1 MTSAVKRACD
11 ACHRRKVKCD
21 GINPCRNCSTAQL
34 SCTYNAIPQKKGPK
48 GSRAKIISELRENQR
63 QTSLA
68 AKVHNRINGAAGTPP
83 DPSSAPTLG
92 MLTSDM
98 VKECLTFFF
107 DNMNAQAPILDRAL
121 IEQQVLYMEQNRDAY
136 CLMASM
142 CAFVLLQPGMS
153 MPSGEP
159 YNLELVPGANI
170 VASQLLAEEALRV
183 RKGYDYLDQI
193 TLNALATNY
202 FLFGCCYAQEM
213 HEKAWFYLR
222 EATTMIQ
229 MAGMNM
235 DSYYQRFDVAESARL
250 RRMYWLFF
258 VIERAYAIQRQRP
271 LTLQATISLPSPG
284 DDPHD
289 PLAHQL
295 SGFIHLVN
303 LFQPFDDAFTNAWNK
318 TRGHLSPQYISK
330 LQKEHNELAQAY
342 LCRDPSWD
350 NVATNQE
357 WLKNTVWQLTNRV
370 VGNNAEQPFTFQ
382 HPVNM
387 SREMLM
393 NMASHFPGQGM
404 ELLKSGLIEKLIEC
418 AYSMTEY
425 LGMQAPS
432 RDPFAVGPQQYL
444 AQIIAIVAAARGDD
458 YRFLPL
464 LMSKVSEILP
474 RLVDPMLRDAP
485 ETVTMANLDIF
496 DGFGNAGMA
505 QPPQM
510 PLMDTDF
517 DRKYSVEEYDK
528 KFAMDMS
535 GGMDPHGNPS
545 SAPPQVARQPSEMAA
560 SFVSS
565 PPMMSPTLE
574 YPHGMNGYACTP
586 MSGMVMS
593 PMGNQ
598 PHQHMGQP
606 SPNHCPDPMGQQHM
620 NMVTPPSM
628 ASPQSMVSPN
638 LASPQHMGAGQN
650 MRPAMQP
657 NLHMGNMVNMR
668 QPAQRQGSFAMQGQP
683 QQQHFHN
690 MNAMTGE
697 LNFNTLR

>member
-68 AKVHNRINGAAGTPP
+68 AKVHSRINSAGPPPP
-83 DPSSAPTLG
+83 DPGSAPTLG

-98 VKECLTFFF
+98 VKECLNFFF
-107 DNMNAQAPILDRAL
+107 DNMNANAPILDRGSV
-121 IEQQVLYMEQNRDAY
+121 EQQVLYMEQNRDAY

-159 YNLELVPGANI
+159 YNLELVPGSNI
-170 VASQLLAEEALRV
+170 IASQLLAEEALRV

-193 TLNALATNY
+193 TGNALATNY
-202 FLFGCCYAQEM
+202 FLFACCYAQEM

-235 DSYYQRFDVAESARL
+235 DSYYQTINAAEAARL

-271 LTLQATISLPSPG
+271 LTLQATIALPSPA

-289 PLAHQL
+289 PFAHQL
-295 SGFIHLVN
+295 SGFILLVN

-330 LQKEHNELAQAY
+330 LQKEHDELMQGY
-342 LCRDPSWD
+342 MCRDPSWD
-350 NVATNQE
+350 NVASNQD
-357 WLKNTVWQLTNRV
+357 WLKSTVWQLTNRV
-370 VGNNAEQPFTFQ
+370 VGNNAEQPFGFQ

-404 ELLKSGLIEKLIEC
+404 ELLKSGLIEKLLEC
-418 AYSMTEY
+418 AYSVTEY
-425 LGMQAPS
+425 LGMQPPS
-432 RDPFAVGPQQYL
+432 RDPFAVGPQQHL
-444 AQIIAIVAAARGDD
+444 AQIIGIVAAARGDD

-474 RLVDPMLRDAP
+474 RLVDPVLRDAP
-485 ETVTMANLDIF
+485 ETVVPMANLDIF

-510 PLMDTDF
+510 PLMDADF

-535 GGMDPHGNPS
+535 GGLDPHGNPS
-545 SAPPQVARQPSEMAA
+545 SAPVARQPSEMAA

-586 MSGMVMS
+586 MPGMVMS

-620 NMVTPPSM
+620 NMVTPPNM
-628 ASPQSMVSPN
+628 ASPQGMVSPN
-638 LASPQHMGAGQN
+638 LASPPHMSAGQN
-650 MRPAMQP
+650 MRPGMQS
-657 NLHMGNMVNMR
+657 NLHLGNMVNMR
-668 QPAQRQGSFAMQGQP
+668 QPPQRQGSFAMPGQP

>member
-1 MTSAVKRACD
+1 MSSAVKRACD

-68 AKVHNRINGAAGTPP
+68 AKVHNRINGGAGAPP

-98 VKECLTFFF
+98 VKECLSFFF
-107 DNMNAQAPILDRAL
+107 DNMNEQAPILDRRL
-121 IEQQVLYMEQNRDAY
+121 VEQQVLYMEQNRDAY

-153 MPSGEP
+153 LPSGEP

-170 VASQLLAEEALRV
+170 IASQLLAEEAVRV
-183 RKGYDYLDQI
+183 RRGHDYLDQI
-193 TLNALATNY
+193 TLNALATNF

-235 DSYYQRFDVAESARL
+235 DSYYQQFDVAEAARL
-250 RRMYWLFF
+250 RRIYWLFF
-258 VIERAYAIQRQRP
+258 VIERAYAVQRQRP
-271 LTLQATISLPSPG
+271 LTLQATISLPTLG

-295 SGFIHLVN
+295 NGFILLVN
-303 LFQPFDDAFTNAWNK
+303 LFQPFDDAFTSAWNK

-330 LQKEHNELAQAY
+330 LQKEHNELVQAY
-342 LCRDPSWD
+342 ICRDSSWD
-350 NVATNQE
+350 DVATNQE
-357 WLKNTVWQLTNRV
+357 WLKNTVWQLSNRA
-370 VGNNAEQPFTFQ
+370 VGNNAEQPFGFQ

-425 LGMQAPS
+425 LGMQAPC
-432 RDPFAVGPQQYL
+432 RDPFAVGPQQHL
-444 AQIIAIVAAARGDD
+444 GQIIAIVAAARGDD

-474 RLVDPMLRDAP
+474 RLVNPMLRDAP

-505 QPPQM
+505 QPPQL
-510 PLMDTDF
+510 PLMDAEY
-517 DRKYSVEEYDK
+517 DRKFSVEEYDK
-528 KFAMDMS
+528 KYMMDMN
-535 GGMDPHGNPS
+535 GGMDPQGNPGA
-545 SAPPQVARQPSEMAA
+545 APVARQPSEMAT
-560 SFVSS
+560 SYVGS

-574 YPHGMNGYACTP
+574 YPHAMTGYACTP
-586 MSGMVMS
+586 MTGMVMS
-593 PMGNQ
+593 PMGGQ
-598 PHQHMGQP
+598 PHQQHMGQP
-606 SPNHCPDPMGQQHM
+606 SPNHCHDPMGQNHM
-620 NMVTPPSM
+620 NMVTPPNM
-628 ASPQSMVSPN
+628 ASPQSMVSPPN
-638 LASPQHMGAGQN
+638 LASPQHMAAGQN
-650 MRPAMQP
+650 MRSGMQP
-657 NLHMGNMVNMR
+657 SLHMGNVVNIR
-668 QPAQRQGSFAMQGQP
+668 QPAQRQGSFAMPGQP

>member
-68 AKVHNRINGAAGTPP
+68 AKVHNRIHSAAGTPP

-107 DNMNAQAPILDRAL
+107 DHMNVQAPILNRAV

-136 CLMASM
+136 CLMASL

-153 MPSGEP
+153 MPPGEP
-159 YNLELVPGANI
+159 YNLEQFPGSNI
-170 VASQLLAEEALRV
+170 VASQLLVEETLRV

-193 TLNALATNY
+193 TVNSLATNY

-229 MAGMNM
+229 MAGMNR
-235 DSYYQRFDVAESARL
+235 DDYYQRFDAPEAARL
-250 RRMYWLFF
+250 RRIYWLFF

-271 LTLQATISLPSPG
+271 LTLEATITLPSNA
-284 DDPHD
+284 DDPQD

-295 SGFIHLVN
+295 NSFFLLVN
-303 LFQPFDDAFTNAWNK
+303 LFQPFDDNFTRAWNK
-318 TRGHLSPQYISK
+318 TRGHLSPQYINK
-330 LQKEHNELAQAY
+330 LQKEHSELVHGY
-342 LCRDPSWD
+342 MCRDPSWD

-357 WLKNTVWQLTNRV
+357 WLKGTVWQLTNRV
-370 VGNNAEQPFTFQ
+370 VGNNAEQPFGFQ

-418 AYSMTEY
+418 AHSVTEY
-425 LGMQAPS
+425 LSMQAPS

-444 AQIIAIVAAARGDD
+444 SQIIGIVAAARVDD

-485 ETVTMANLDIF
+485 ETAIPMANLDIF

-510 PLMDTDF
+510 PLMDPEF

-528 KFAMDMS
+528 KFAMDIS
-535 GGMDPHGNPS
+535 GGLDPHGNPGPAS
-545 SAPPQVARQPSEMAA
+545 VVRQSSEMAT

-565 PPMMSPTLE
+565 PPMMSPTLDSGTATPPTA
-574 YPHGMNGYACTP
+574 YNWYNGYT
-586 MSGMVMS
+586 SKL
-593 PMGNQ
+593 
-598 PHQHMGQP
+598 
-606 SPNHCPDPMGQQHM
+606 
-620 NMVTPPSM
+620 TY
-628 ASPQSMVSPN
+628 
-638 LASPQHMGAGQN
+638 
-650 MRPAMQP
+650 RPAYKTGRGYTTRLRSNPLWYGTPLRYNPPQWYKYTTTGYP
-657 NLHMGNMVNMR
+657 NC
-668 QPAQRQGSFAMQGQP
+668 GS
-683 QQQHFHN
+683 
-690 MNAMTGE
+690 
-697 LNFNTLR
+697 LRLDTLR